1 MIDSN
6 TDIKAII
13 DQIVADK
20 TFSLDAV
27 SAISILRDEHEER
40 AEKIKALTDR
50 VAAEAKSNSEL
61 NEQITRLA
69 GDAAMLKA
77 QLDTMKAQAED
88 GVAARHDAKRHEAV
102 AAAWKEAM
110 QIVFRPGTMRETVY
124 TSVPVAQGG
133 GAPVI
138 TMPVTTTTERT
149 GE

>member
-50 VAAEAKSNSEL
+50 VAEEAKINSNLRE
-61 NEQITRLA
+61 RLVRA
-69 GDAAMLKA
+69 EDDAATLKV
-77 QLDTMKAQAED
+77 QLNTMKAQAED

-110 QIVFRPGTMRETVY
+110 QTVFRPSTMRETVY